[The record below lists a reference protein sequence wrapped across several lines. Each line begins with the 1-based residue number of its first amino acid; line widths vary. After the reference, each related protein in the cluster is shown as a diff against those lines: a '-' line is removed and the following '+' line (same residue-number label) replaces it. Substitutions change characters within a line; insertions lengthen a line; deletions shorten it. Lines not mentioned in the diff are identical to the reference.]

1 KHKFAFYT
9 PQTDDQ
15 NMSPERLLTLM
26 KTEMRKLVN
35 ASVSYGVDVQN
46 IARIPNLS
54 HEEINEGDTIRII
67 DEGFTPKLYLE
78 ARAIAGD
85 ESFKDPI
92 QDNYVFGDYREIV
105 DQNDELRRLYQKIL
119 SSLYDKVPQELFD
132 QLNNKVKE
140 QNKDIIDAKDKA

>member
-1 KHKFAFYT
+1 
-9 PQTDDQ
+9 
-15 NMSPERLLTLM
+15 
-26 KTEMRKLVN
+26 
-35 ASVSYGVDVQN
+35 
-46 IARIPNLS
+46 
-54 HEEINEGDTIRII
+54 INEGDTIRII

-85 ESFKDPI
+85 ESFKDPT

-140 QNKDIIDAKDKA
+140 QNKDIIDAKDKADQAQKE